1 MIERVA
7 GIYKGRNKSSA
18 YKDLVFS
25 VATSPDTGLGTK
37 EQTRQALKVISEN
50 LKELGT
56 SKENILSA
64 QVYIA
69 RMHEK
74 SQMDEA
80 WCTWIGQNQEHWPQ
94 RACLGV
100 ELEGDVLVEITVVAV
115 RPQGCY

>member
-7 GIYKGRNKSSA
+7 GIYTGRNKSSA

-25 VATSPDTGLGTK
+25 VATSPNTTVGTK
-37 EQTRQALKVISEN
+37 EQTQHALDVISAN

-64 QVYIA
+64 QVFIA

-80 WCTWIGQNQEHWPQ
+80 WCTWIGESQENWPQ

-115 RPQGCY
+115 RP

>member
-1 MIERVA
+1 MIDRIA

-25 VATSPDTGLGTK
+25 VATSPDTSVGTK
-37 EQTRQALKVISEN
+37 EQTRKTLEVISEN
-50 LKELGT
+50 LKELGS

-64 QVYIA
+64 QVFIA
-69 RMHEK
+69 KMNEK

-80 WCTWIGQNQEHWPQ
+80 WCSWIGPDQANWPQ

-100 ELEGDVLVEITVVAV
+100 ELEGDVLVEVTVVAV
-115 RPQGCY
+115 RSPTC

>member
-7 GIYKGRNKSSA
+7 GIYKGRNKSST

-25 VATSPDTGLGTK
+25 VATSPNTDVGTK
-37 EQTRQALKVISEN
+37 EQTRQALGVISEN
-50 LKELGT
+50 LKELGS

-64 QVYIA
+64 QVFIA
-69 RMHEK
+69 RMNEK

-80 WCTWIGQNQEHWPQ
+80 WCSWVGDNQANWPQ

-100 ELEGDVLVEITVVAV
+100 ELEGDVLVEVTVVAV
-115 RPQGCY
+115 RPQDC